1 MSVKALSIVFD
12 APIRPPT
19 NKLLAAVLADWC
31 DDRGGSLFPS
41 MARIAE
47 KVGISRSQAQRIVHG
62 FVSEGLLSV
71 VANAGGG
78 KPGVTPHYRLHLE
91 RIAALQGT
99 GRTGATGSTSA
110 TGGIHATGRVGAEEG
125 SHGHTEGVAPTRETG
140 SADATLTTSDTSE
153 ILHRPKRARRHSSDA
168 AVVDLPVWVPQ
179 STWQDF
185 EQMRKSMRKPMT
197 QAASRLI
204 VKTLKELRDDGH
216 DPQRVLEQSIQ
227 NAWLGVFPLKGARG
241 TSASRPSRHSG
252 FDELDYSKGVGDDG
266 SLN

>member
-1 MSVKALSIVFD
+1 LSVKALSIVFD
-12 APIRPPT
+12 ATIRPPT

-91 RIAALQGT
+91 RIEALQGT

-110 TGGIHATGRVGAEEG
+110 TGSVDATGRIGAVEG
-125 SHGHTEGVAPTRETG
+125 SHGHTEGVAPTHETG

-153 ILHRPKRARRHSSDA
+153 ILQRSQRGRRLACAA
-168 AVVDLPVWVPQ
+168 AVADLPDWIPQ
-179 STWQDF
+179 DTWHDF

-204 VKTLKELRDDGH
+204 VKKLEELREEGH
-216 DPQRVLEQSIQ
+216 EPQRVLEQSIQ
-227 NAWLGVFPLKGARG
+227 NSWVGVFPLKGARG
-241 TSASRPSRHSG
+241 TPASRPSRHSG
-252 FDELDYSKGVGDDG
+252 FDELDYSKGGGDDG

>member
-1 MSVKALSIVFD
+1 LSVKALSIVFD

-140 SADATLTTSDTSE
+140 SADATLTTIEPSVNP
-153 ILHRPKRARRHSSDA
+153 HVPVKARKRADDSL
-168 AVVDLPVWVPQ
+168 VLPDWIPQ
-179 STWQDF
+179 DTWRDF
-185 EQMRKSMRKPMT
+185 EQTRRSMRKPMT
-197 QAASRLI
+197 PAASRLI
-204 VKTLKELRDDGH
+204 VKKLEELREQGDE
-216 DPQRVLEQSIQ
+216 PQKVLEQSIQ
-227 NAWLGVFPLKGARG
+227 NSWVGVFPLKGARG
-241 TSASRPSRHSG
+241 TPASRPSRHSG